1 MYLSYFNTP
10 LHPAGRPE
18 SETLA
23 DDRDAIV
30 LADRLGYREAFVGE
44 RLSDTGNVISS
55 AVIFLAS
62 LLPLTERIV
71 LASSTTVPL
80 MHPALTAVHAAML
93 DNMAKGR
100 FVLGI
105 APGNDADAELLET
118 LKEDHTALFFEAIDL
133 ILAGWAS
140 EPPYGLKTPHW
151 TITTERTLYPATGL
165 GYLHRPYRDRLP
177 EIVVTLGAAFAALAE
192 GSGARGFHLLSADTL
207 PATALAAQRQSHAK
221 GCAAA
226 GKPANPRDWRV
237 ARTIFVADDAATA
250 RRYGKDGS
258 DSPYRAYHLRAA
270 ARLARAG
277 HRDGAVDAD
286 RLVDAQVIAGTPDE
300 VVEAIAALR
309 AQAGPFGTLVYTGVD
324 WADPSL
330 ARRSM
335 TLMAEQVMPRLDA
348 ALARYAAA

>member
-1 MYLSYFNTP
+1 MHLSYFNTP
-10 LHPAGRPE
+10 LHPAGRKQA
-18 SETLA
+18 ETLVE
-23 DDRDAIV
+23 DREAIV

-62 LLPLTERIV
+62 LLPLTERIR
-71 LASSTTVPL
+71 LASSTIVPL

-118 LKEDHTALFFEAIDL
+118 LREDHTALFFEAIDL
-133 ILAGWAS
+133 ILKGWAS

-151 TITTERTLYPATGL
+151 TITTERTFYPATGL
-165 GYLHRPYRDRLP
+165 GYLHRPYEDRLP
-177 EIVVTLGAAFAALAE
+177 EIVVTLGAGFAALAE

-207 PATALAAQRQSHAK
+207 PQAALAAQWQSYAK

-226 GKPANPRDWRV
+226 GKSADPRDWRV

-250 RRYGKDGS
+250 QRYGKEG
-258 DSPYRAYHLRAA
+258 DSPYRAYHVRAA
-270 ARLARAG
+270 ARQARAG
-277 HRDGAVDAD
+277 QGAVDAD
-286 RLVDAQVIAGTPDE
+286 RLVEAQVIAGTPE
-300 VVEAIAALR
+300 QVAEAILALR
-309 AQAGPFGTLVYTGVD
+309 AACGPFETLVYTGVD
-324 WADPSL
+324 WADPAL

-348 ALARYAAA
+348 ALAKSAAA